1 MCIDRILV
9 SALTFALVTVPI
21 DAQNILSVDEQTL
34 RQHVDHQ
41 VASVYP
47 PIAKVALIEGTVV
60 FDVQVGTTGKIES
73 LKVVSGPAMLQQA
86 AIDGLRQWTFKPFV
100 KDGSPTEA
108 TGRLS
113 ILFDLGKD
121 GPTAQ
126 EDEIASRY
134 FPVQQKCQTALA
146 ARDTSSAAAVVCKQA
161 ALIAE
166 EFGPEVRFIEK
177 RSAYVSAAWA
187 LANNGRFAEALTF
200 AQDAVDVVKL
210 RHDDNSGSSAA
221 YFVLAVV
228 EGDMRDFAG
237 ADRDLTTAEDFGRKG
252 IAWAESVK
260 FEHMESY
267 KWSLA
272 QELQLHAVLLKT
284 LQRPGGCAKE
294 AGRGGGP
301 LK

>member
-1 MCIDRILV
+1 MRVGKAVLL
-9 SALTFALVTVPI
+9 ALTIPALVVLVH
-21 DAQNILSVDEQTL
+21 AQTAITVDEQTL
-34 RQHVDHQ
+34 RQHVDHR
-41 VASVYP
+41 VAPLYP
-47 PIAKVALIEGTVV
+47 PIAKAALIEGTVV
-60 FDVQVGTTGKIES
+60 FDIGIGTTGKIES
-73 LKVVSGPAMLQQA
+73 MKVVSGPAMLRQA
-86 AIDGLRQWTFKPFV
+86 AMDGLKQWTFKPFV
-100 KDGSPTEA
+100 KDGSPSVA

-113 ILFDLGKD
+113 IIFDLGND
-121 GPTAQ
+121 HPTAQ

-134 FPVQQKCQTALA
+134 FPVQQKCQTALG
-146 ARDTSSAAAVVCKQA
+146 ARDNSSFAAVTCKQA

-187 LANNGRFAEALTF
+187 LANNGRFTEALTF

-210 RHDDNSGSSAA
+210 GHDDNSGSSAA

-228 EGDMRDFAG
+228 EGELSDFKG

-272 QELQLHAVLLKT
+272 QELQLHATLLKT
-284 LQRPGGCAKE
+284 LNRPADAQEKLDE
-294 AGRGGGP
+294 AAG

>member
-9 SALTFALVTVPI
+9 SALTFGLLTVPVH
-21 DAQNILSVDEQTL
+21 AQNILSVDEQTL

-41 VASVYP
+41 VSPVYP

-60 FDVQVGTTGKIES
+60 FDIQVGTTGKIES

-86 AIDGLRQWTFKPFV
+86 AIDGLMQWTFKPFV

-146 ARDTSSAAAVVCKQA
+146 ARDNSSAAAVVCKQA

-166 EFGPEVRFIEK
+166 EFGPDVRFIEK
-177 RSAYVSAAWA
+177 RSAFVSAAWA
-187 LANNGRFAEALTF
+187 LASNGRFSEAFTF

-210 RHDDNSGSSAA
+210 GHDDNSGSSAA

-228 EGDMRDFAG
+228 EGDTRDFAA

-252 IAWAESVK
+252 IAWAESEK

-272 QELQLHAVLLKT
+272 QELQLHATLLKT
-284 LQRPGGCAKE
+284 LNRPEE
-294 AGRGGGP
+294 AQKKLDEAAG